1 MGDSVQDDKAYVQDK
16 AQWSVGIAMLRKT
29 RHLVDGFERDEQF
42 KQTAA
47 KYVTAG
53 LALVLGFVLVTA
65 LFFPAVLR
73 TLLRSVS

>member
-1 MGDSVQDDKAYVQDK
+1 MGDSVQDNKAYVQEK
-16 AQWSVGIAMLRKT
+16 TQWSVGIAALRKT
-29 RHLVDGFERDEQF
+29 RHLVDDFERDEQF

-53 LALVLGFVLVTA
+53 LVIIVGLVLVTA
-65 LFFPAVLR
+65 VFHPAVLR